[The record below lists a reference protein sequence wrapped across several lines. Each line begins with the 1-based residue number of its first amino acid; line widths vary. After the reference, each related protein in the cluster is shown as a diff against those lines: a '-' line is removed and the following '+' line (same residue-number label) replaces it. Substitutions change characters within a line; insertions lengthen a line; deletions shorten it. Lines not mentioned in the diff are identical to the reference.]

1 MTHCCLTRMRFTRN
15 YEVMPKSIL
24 IVEDDA
30 YSGKHSTLCSLLE
43 HNPTVCAT
51 LADAKEAITDKSWD
65 VILSDFSLSIGTGVD
80 IMNHAISEKS
90 EALLIISSGYERE
103 QFEEQLK
110 GLDQVL
116 WLNKPYK
123 IDELVNLL
131 N

>member
-1 MTHCCLTRMRFTRN
+1 MRFTRN

-30 YSGKHSTLCSLLE
+30 LLGETLHTMLSLLE

>member
-1 MTHCCLTRMRFTRN
+1 
-15 YEVMPKSIL
+15 MPKSIL

-30 YSGKHSTLCSLLE
+30 LLGETLHTMLTLLE
-43 HNPTVCAT
+43 HNPTVCTT

-65 VILSDFSLSIGTGVD
+65 VILSDFSLGVGTGVD
-80 IMNHAISEKS
+80 VMNHAISEKS

-116 WLNKPYK
+116 WLNKPYEIK
-123 IDELVNLL
+123 ELVKLL
-131 N
+131 S